1 MYRRVSRYRLFLLV
15 TIAAVLSGCD
25 KGANEIESTGVVD
38 SQSAAGKADYD
49 ATVRWT
55 GYGIPHI
62 KADDWGSLG
71 YGFGYARAKDAVCVL
86 AEAMVT
92 ANGQRTRYFG
102 QKDRNLDSDIFHK
115 TLLDQAAI
123 DHSREKQRQQ
133 MVNMSAG
140 FVAGYNRYLKD
151 FRNELP
157 ESCKEKPW
165 VRPMTADDMA
175 RISIG
180 VGIRYG
186 LGNVMIP
193 ITRAIP
199 PEPDTISMANR
210 YGELPGTLLPD
221 VEQLGSN
228 AYAIGKALTANGR
241 GLLLG
246 NPHYPW
252 RGPSRFHIAHLTIPG
267 ELNVMGVGLYT
278 TPMIAI
284 GFNEHIAW
292 SHTVSTALRFTVYEL
307 SLVDGNPLAYHYG
320 DEIRNLEK
328 RIVSI
333 EVPGEDGKITLEEHF
348 IYMSHY
354 GPVMASKDTPWSEQY
369 AYVMR
374 DVNFRNNRSS
384 EQYYRLARA
393 KSVAEIKTALAEVQG
408 VSFVNTIATDS
419 KGSAFYGDMSAIP
432 NVDQDLIDTCK
443 TPNVDSI
450 FGYGVTVLNGS
461 DPQCEWRIDNT
472 AAAPGIMPASKLPQ
486 LVTDQYV
493 TNSNDSYWLS
503 NPDSRLEGFS
513 PIIGNEGTARSLR
526 TRAGLKFIEEVI
538 ASESGKFTPE
548 IVQSIM
554 YNQRNYGAE
563 ILLDD
568 LLSLCSEASPSTE
581 VTAACEILKAWDR
594 RQALESRGAQIYAE
608 FWQNAS
614 GIENLYAVP
623 FQINDPVNT
632 PRGINT
638 KDAQVRNKVMDALIK
653 AVNTL
658 NEAGI
663 PLDAPWKDVQYAEHN
678 GEKIGIPG
686 GSGRSG
692 MFSNISARLKKGSG
706 YTPII
711 AGNSYIQ
718 VVTWDKYGN
727 PDARAIL
734 TYSQS
739 QEPESSH
746 YSDQTRLYSAGR
758 WIKLPFMEDHIARE
772 TKTTRRLVGSD

>member
-1 MYRRVSRYRLFLLV
+1 MHRRVSWHGLLLLV
-15 TIAAVLSGCD
+15 AIAAVLSGCD
-25 KGANEIESTGVVD
+25 KGAKETESSAVVD
-38 SQSAAGKADYD
+38 TQSAVKKADYD

-102 QKDRNLDSDIFHK
+102 RKDQNLDSDIFHK

-123 DHSREKQRQQ
+123 DHSRERQRQE
-133 MVNMSAG
+133 MLNLGDG
-140 FVAGYNRYLKD
+140 FVAGYNRYLQD
-151 FRNELP
+151 YRVELP
-157 ESCKEKPW
+157 ESCNGKPW

-175 RISIG
+175 RISVG

-186 LGNVMIP
+186 LGSVMTP
-193 ITRAIP
+193 ITRATP
-199 PEPDTISMANR
+199 PEADTIGMVNR
-210 YGELPGTLLPD
+210 YSDLPVTLLPD
-221 VEQLGSN
+221 VEQMGSN

-307 SLVDGNPLAYHYG
+307 SLVDGNPLAYRYG

-328 RIVSI
+328 RIVAI
-333 EVPGEDGKITLEEHF
+333 EVPGENGETTLEEHF

-354 GPVMASKDTPWSEQY
+354 GPVMASKDTPWSEQH

-374 DVNFRNNRSS
+374 DVNFKNNRSS
-384 EQYYRLARA
+384 EQYYRLGRA
-393 KSVAEIKTALAEVQG
+393 KSVEEIKTALAEVQG
-408 VSFVNTIATDS
+408 VSFVNTIATDI
-419 KGSAFYGDMSAIP
+419 KGAAFYGDMSAIP
-432 NVDQDLIDTCK
+432 NVDQDLIDNCRS
-443 TPNVDSI
+443 PNVDSI
-450 FGYGVTVLNGS
+450 FGYGVIVLNGS
-461 DPQCEWRIDNT
+461 NPECEWRIDNT

-503 NPDSRLEGFS
+503 NPDNRLEGFS
-513 PIIGNEGTARSLR
+513 PIIGDEGAARSLR

-554 YNQRNYGAE
+554 YNHRNYGAE

-568 LLSLCSEASPSTE
+568 LLSLCSEASASTE
-581 VTAACEILKAWDR
+581 VTAACEILKTWDR
-594 RQALESRGAQIYAE
+594 RQALESRGAQIYTE

-623 FQINDPVNT
+623 FDNQDPVHT

-638 KDAQVRNKVMDALIK
+638 KDARVRKQVMAALIK

-663 PLDAPWKDVQYAEHN
+663 PLDAAWKDVQYAERN

-692 MFSNISARLKKGSG
+692 MFSNISARLEKGSG
-706 YTPII
+706 YTPVI

-718 VVTWDKYGN
+718 VVTWDKNGN
-727 PDARAIL
+727 PDARVIL

-739 QEPESSH
+739 QEPESPH
-746 YSDQTRLYSAGR
+746 YADQTRLYSEGR
-758 WIKLPFMEDHIARE
+758 WIKLPFMEDDIARE
-772 TKTTRRLVGSD
+772 TKTSMRLVGSD